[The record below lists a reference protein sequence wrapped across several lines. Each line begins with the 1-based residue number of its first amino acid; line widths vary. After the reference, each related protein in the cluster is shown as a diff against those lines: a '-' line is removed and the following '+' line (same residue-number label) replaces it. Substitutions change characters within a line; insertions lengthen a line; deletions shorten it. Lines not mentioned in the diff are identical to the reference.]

1 MGRIL
6 HRHMPHLSSR
16 VKWESDIFL
25 DEKQKRN
32 RNERNHSFQGF
43 AAVAK
48 HSAIVNEKSAKAPL
62 AQ

>member
-16 VKWESDIFL
+16 VRWVSDILL

-48 HSAIVNEKSAKAPL
+48 HSAIVKESAKAPL
-62 AQ
+62 PQ

>member
-1 MGRIL
+1 
-6 HRHMPHLSSR
+6 MPHLSSH
-16 VKWESDIFL
+16 VKWVSDILL

-48 HSAIVNEKSAKAPL
+48 HSATVNEKSDKAPL